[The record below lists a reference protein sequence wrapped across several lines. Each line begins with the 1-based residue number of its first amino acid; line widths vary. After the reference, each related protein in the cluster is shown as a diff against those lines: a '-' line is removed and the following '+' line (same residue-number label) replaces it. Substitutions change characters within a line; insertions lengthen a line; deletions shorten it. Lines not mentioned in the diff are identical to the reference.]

1 MESNEVN
8 YADQLTTA
16 RLFEQQVARTPD
28 AIAVISGGEQ
38 LTYRDLDRKSNRL
51 ARHLQSLGVGKETLV
66 GVLMN
71 RSAELVVALLAILK
85 ADGAYVPLDPGYPRE
100 RISIVIEDSR
110 TAVILS
116 TERARQNLPVSA
128 ARITLVDGEAAEIAR
143 HDPGPLVSTATPSNL
158 AYVIY
163 TSGSTGRPKG
173 VMVEHRNVAS
183 FFSAIDH
190 VIGTE
195 PGVWLAVTSI
205 SFDISVLELLWTL
218 THGFR
223 VILHG
228 DEGMHTIPSE
238 IVRHAVTHLQL
249 TPSLAHMLA
258 TDPQSLASL
267 GSLKKL
273 LIGGEAL
280 PSSLVKS
287 LRPVVRGE
295 IYNMYGPT
303 ETTIWSTAYPIPNA
317 RESRTYIPIG
327 KALSNTQVQVLDSEL
342 RPVPVGEVGELF
354 IGGSGVVRGYWQRP
368 ELTAQRFLPDPSSS
382 GGRNYR
388 TGDVVRLLPDG
399 DLEFLG
405 RTDFQVKIRG
415 FRIELGEI
423 EGTLE
428 QHPTVL
434 QAVVIARDHGPG
446 DKRLIAYIVP
456 RKGESAS
463 PALLRA
469 ALECKLPGYMVP
481 SRFVVLDHLPLTAN
495 GKIDRNALPAPS
507 SSSDPSDEQLRN
519 ETERIIANIWAEALG
534 LNHVGLHDN
543 FFDLGATSLMIPEVQ
558 IELQRSLSREISL
571 VDLFEFHTVSGLAG
585 HLAGDPVAA
594 PRSSNRV
601 QRRLAAR
608 NIQGSR

>member
-8 YADQLTTA
+8 DADQLTIT

-28 AIAVISGGEQ
+28 AIAIISGREQ
-38 LTYRDLDRKSNRL
+38 LTYRNLDHKSNQL

-116 TERARQNLPVSA
+116 TERARQNLSATA
-128 ARITLVDGEAAEIAR
+128 ARITLVDAEAAEIAK
-143 HDPGPLVSTATPSNL
+143 HDPGPVVSTATPSNL

-173 VMVEHRNVAS
+173 VMVEHGNVAS
-183 FFSAIDH
+183 FFFAMDD

-238 IVRHAVTHLQL
+238 IVRHSVTHLQL

-258 TDPQSLASL
+258 IDTQSLASL

-280 PSSLVKS
+280 PASLVKS

-317 RESRTYIPIG
+317 RESQTYIPIG
-327 KALSNTQVQVLDSEL
+327 KTLSNTQVQVLDSEL
-342 RPVPVGEVGELF
+342 RPVLAGDVGELF

-368 ELTAQRFLPDPSSS
+368 ELTAERFLPDPSSS

-399 DLEFLG
+399 NLEFLG

-428 QHPTVL
+428 QHPAVQ
-434 QAVVIARDHGPG
+434 QAVVIAHEHEPG
-446 DKRLIAYIVP
+446 DKRLIAYIVL
-456 RKGESAS
+456 RKGEVAS

-469 ALECKLPGYMVP
+469 ALECKLPGYMMP

-507 SSSDPSDEQLRN
+507 SSSDSSDERLRS

-534 LNHVGLHDN
+534 LDHVGLHDN

-558 IELQRSLSREISL
+558 IELQRTLSREISL
-571 VDLFEFHTVSGLAG
+571 VDVFEFHTVSGLAG
-585 HLAGDPVAA
+585 HLIGDPAAA

-608 NIQGSR
+608 YIQGSR